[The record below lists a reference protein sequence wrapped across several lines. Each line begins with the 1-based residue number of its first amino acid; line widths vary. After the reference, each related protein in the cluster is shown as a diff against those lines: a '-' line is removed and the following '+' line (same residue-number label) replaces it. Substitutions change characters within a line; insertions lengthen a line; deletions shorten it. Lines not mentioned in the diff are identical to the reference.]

1 MRWFSVVVLF
11 LLTVS
16 LFYQSSNSLLAD
28 VSTIEKLEEF
38 FVEEG
43 LDISSVSVT
52 MHKVS
57 NESEAKLFIKNQQQ
71 AQKNKNINES
81 FNVVY
86 LSENRVKVVYE
97 FKGAVW
103 SEKVKGLLQNRMLNP
118 EFRHFFKNGQIYSC
132 FQSRTDVKI
141 NSNFMIDKIINFYN
155 IQKTNVMDEEK
166 FKVVSGTTEQFEQY
180 IPLDN
185 EHINIQFAIR
195 EQENGTKTIT
205 IGTPILVIEY

>member
-1 MRWFSVVVLF
+1 MPILVLNDFSKGDGAMRWFSVVVLF

-97 FKGAVW
+97 FKGAEW
-103 SEKVKGLLQNRMLNP
+103 NEKVKGLLQNRMLNP
-118 EFRHFFKNGQIYSC
+118 EFRHFFKNP
-132 FQSRTDVKI
+132 
-141 NSNFMIDKIINFYN
+141 
-155 IQKTNVMDEEK
+155 QK
-166 FKVVSGTTEQFEQY
+166 
-180 IPLDN
+180 
-185 EHINIQFAIR
+185 
-195 EQENGTKTIT
+195 
-205 IGTPILVIEY
+205 